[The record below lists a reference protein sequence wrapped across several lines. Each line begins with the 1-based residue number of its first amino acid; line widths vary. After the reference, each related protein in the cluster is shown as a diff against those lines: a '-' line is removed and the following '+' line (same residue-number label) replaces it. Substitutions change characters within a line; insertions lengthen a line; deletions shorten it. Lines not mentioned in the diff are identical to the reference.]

1 MVDTL
6 ETAFP
11 DNSSFHKALFQNE
24 AKGFV
29 LENIIEN
36 TETQSFGFTINKL
49 KSFEFEKML
58 TVVYFIT
65 LVWIL
70 HLMGKI
76 DFLEK
81 SKVTLILVKNFQ
93 YSQQSDSEDDQD
105 KSQQLDIGM
114 NQAKR
119 VEML

>member
-1 MVDTL
+1 
-6 ETAFP
+6 
-11 DNSSFHKALFQNE
+11 
-24 AKGFV
+24 
-29 LENIIEN
+29 
-36 TETQSFGFTINKL
+36 
-49 KSFEFEKML
+49 ML